1 MIAENLSN
9 RQYMLKYGINIK
21 TNYIYKNFSE
31 VLEAVGLPTRLY
43 QSKSSKRIIVES
55 LNEYTVYERIG
66 QKWIFKENHYGDIKE
81 FPELEEGEILLP
93 YDDQEIYYVSNLG
106 RIWNRKNRKW
116 ITKYEYKGRYKVN
129 LYNHPYILSRI
140 IAMTF
145 ISNPDG
151 KAEVNHKD
159 ENPKNDRA
167 DNLEWMTRKENNNY
181 GTRIQRA
188 METRMKKHP
197 NSGFNKGVPVSDEI
211 KQKRAQTIKE
221 RYPDGW
227 GSWNKGKKH
236 SDNIH
241 NKEKAIAKIKELILQ
256 YDISVEEIFNQAI
269 SQ

>member
-31 VLEAVGLPTRLY
+31 VLEAVGFPTRLY

-93 YDDQEIYYVSNLG
+93 Y
-106 RIWNRKNRKW
+106 
-116 ITKYEYKGRYKVN
+116 
-129 LYNHPYILSRI
+129 ILSRI

-145 ISNPDG
+145 IPNPDG

-159 ENPKNDRA
+159 ENPKNDRV

-188 METRMKKHP
+188 SETRAKKHP
-197 NSGFNKGVPVSDEI
+197 GSGFNKGMSVSDEI
-211 KQKRAQTIKE
+211 KQKIAQTIKE
-221 RYPDGW
+221 RYPEGW
-227 GSWNKGKKH
+227 GSWNKGKTHRNKI
-236 SDNIH
+236 NA
-241 NKEKAIAKIKELILQ
+241 KEKAITKIKELILQ
-256 YDISVEEIFNQAI
+256 YDISTEEIFN
-269 SQ
+269 

>member
-9 RQYMLKYGINIK
+9 KQYMLKYGINIK

-129 LYNHPYILSRI
+129 LYNQLLMFS
-140 IAMTF
+140 
-145 ISNPDG
+145 
-151 KAEVNHKD
+151 
-159 ENPKNDRA
+159 
-167 DNLEWMTRKENNNY
+167 
-181 GTRIQRA
+181 
-188 METRMKKHP
+188 
-197 NSGFNKGVPVSDEI
+197 
-211 KQKRAQTIKE
+211 
-221 RYPDGW
+221 
-227 GSWNKGKKH
+227 
-236 SDNIH
+236 
-241 NKEKAIAKIKELILQ
+241 
-256 YDISVEEIFNQAI
+256 
-269 SQ
+269 

>member
-9 RQYMLKYGINIK
+9 RQHMLKYGINIK

-81 FPELEEGEILLP
+81 FPELSEGEVLLP
-93 YDDQEIYYVSNLG
+93 YDDQEIYYVSNFG
-106 RIWNRKNRKW
+106 RVWNRKNREW
-116 ITKYEYKGRYKVN
+116 ITKHEYNGRYRVN

-140 IAMTF
+140 VAQTF
-145 ISNPDG
+145 IPNPEN
-151 KAEVNHKD
+151 KPEVNHKD
-159 ENPKNDRA
+159 ENPKNNHV

-181 GTRIQRA
+181 GTRIQRSS
-188 METRMKKHP
+188 ETRAKTHP
-197 NSGFNKGVPVSDEI
+197 GSGFNKGIPVSDEI

-221 RYPDGW
+221 RYPEGW
-227 GSWNKGKKH
+227 GSWNKGRKRKPTIE
-236 SDNIH
+236 S
-241 NKEKAIAKIKELILQ
+241 KQKAIQKIKSLIIQ
-256 YDISVEEIFNQAI
+256 YNISFEDIYPPLDI
-269 SQ
+269 